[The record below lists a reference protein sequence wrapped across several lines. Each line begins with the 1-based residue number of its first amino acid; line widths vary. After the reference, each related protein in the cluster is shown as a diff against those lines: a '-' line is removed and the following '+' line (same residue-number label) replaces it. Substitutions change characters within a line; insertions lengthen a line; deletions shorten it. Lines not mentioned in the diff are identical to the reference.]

1 MTYSFISTVSRIHVL
16 RVGVIEK
23 STLFSQTGNFMSV
36 ECLDLFPAA
45 LTKLALII
53 IQYSDSGR
61 FVLRGASKQSHL
73 AKISKFTFLRHCL
86 KPPKKAIR
94 KWITRGEI
102 SFWSTL
108 VLILFSVCSWLF
120 SLSYLRINRMRRSL
134 RSSGLRK
141 FIISLFSYRSVCF
154 R

>member
-1 MTYSFISTVSRIHVL
+1 MC
-16 RVGVIEK
+16 
-23 STLFSQTGNFMSV
+23 V

-53 IQYSDSGR
+53 IQYSDSGW

-73 AKISKFTFLRHCL
+73 AKISKITFLRHCL
-86 KPPKKAIR
+86 KPPNKTIR
-94 KWITRGEI
+94 KRITRGEI
-102 SFWSTL
+102 SFWSML
-108 VLILFSVCSWLF
+108 VLILFNVCSRLF
-120 SLSYLRINRMRRSL
+120 SLSCLRINRMRRSL
-134 RSSGLRK
+134 HGSGLRK

>member
-1 MTYSFISTVSRIHVL
+1 MC
-16 RVGVIEK
+16 
-23 STLFSQTGNFMSV
+23 V

-53 IQYSDSGR
+53 IQYSDSGW

-73 AKISKFTFLRHCL
+73 AKISKITFLRHYL
-86 KPPKKAIR
+86 KPPNKTIR
-94 KWITRGEI
+94 KRITRGEI
-102 SFWSTL
+102 SFWSML
-108 VLILFSVCSWLF
+108 VLILFNVCPWLF
-120 SLSYLRINRMRRSL
+120 SLSCLRIIRMRRSL
-134 RSSGLRK
+134 HGCGLRK